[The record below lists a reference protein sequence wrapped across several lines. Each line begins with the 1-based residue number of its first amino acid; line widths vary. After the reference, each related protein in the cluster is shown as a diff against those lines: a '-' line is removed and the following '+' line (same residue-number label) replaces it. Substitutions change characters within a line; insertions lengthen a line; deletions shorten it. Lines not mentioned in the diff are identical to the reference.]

1 MKPVLLLLAF
11 VFGFAAPLAAETIRV
26 RAGEHS
32 GYTRLVLDG
41 AANLDWTI
49 GRTATGYALR
59 PDAADIDYALERAER
74 DLRAGRVTG
83 LRGEDD
89 VLFVD
94 LDCICELK
102 TYTLSG
108 NRLVLD
114 VSPGE
119 PDPSAASEQPFEW
132 IAEPV
137 AESVAEPALP
147 ADTEPV
153 AETQVVPD
161 FDVGGETAGK
171 WLTAEASP
179 TEATPAA
186 ALPDLIS
193 GVLGGTAT
201 QSTAGTPAEAALA
214 AAPDYSEFEAMLTET
229 LARAAAEGFVD
240 APPGATIAGIDAVAA
255 EVAGADGKTAYDIA
269 RGDLPAPAAPDLCQ
283 ATAGLDFLNDS
294 AAFEDRTIGS
304 LLANAYDDD
313 GTMQPA
319 GAVELAR
326 FLMWRGY
333 GAEAAQIFDLAGL
346 PPDEG
351 MLLTTAALALDGKA
365 AAGDVT
371 LDSFATCDGIGGLW
385 SMLAGADAS
394 LTAAIDI
401 PASITVYS
409 AYPAHLRR
417 IIGPLLATHLITHG
431 YIDEARLVANVIPEG
446 GGHDPQ
452 HEGDASDGSEVAV
465 DGPVIHE
472 DSLTDLTLSAAEGKD
487 VAGEL
492 DQHIAKSGP
501 DTHEA
506 VLLQSQSNTKA
517 GTEPDAAEIETL
529 RALQADAGD
538 GALRGELFVTE
549 LRRMLD
555 ASDFTGVIGRTA
567 KAEPDLMSADA
578 VSLETEA
585 WSGLIALG
593 SNLDV
598 ALALRRW
605 PERAAKADLAPGIRD
620 RLAERLIEIGPVV
633 AEAAPDQSNE
643 SVTTAEP
650 TLAAPTGLSITQ
662 DPKPVA
668 AVKSTLDA
676 IKDERAAL
684 EAILNGTV
692 PPSQ

>member
-1 MKPVLLLLAF
+1 MRLLPLLAF
-11 VFGFAAPLAAETIRV
+11 AFCFAAPLAAETIRV

-49 GRTATGYALR
+49 GRTASGYALR
-59 PDAADIDYALERAER
+59 SDAADIDYALERAER
-74 DLRAGRVTG
+74 DLRAGRVSG
-83 LRGEDD
+83 LRSEGG

-94 LDCICELK
+94 LDCKCELK

-114 VSPGE
+114 LSPGTPN
-119 PDPSAASEQPFEW
+119 PDAATEQPFEL
-132 IAEPV
+132 ASEPDVPADPEPEPV
-137 AESVAEPALP
+137 DEIAIEPR
-147 ADTEPV
+147 
-153 AETQVVPD
+153 
-161 FDVGGETAGK
+161 VGEEETAGK

-179 TEATPAA
+179 ETAAPAA
-186 ALPDLIS
+186 TALPDLIT
-193 GVLGGTAT
+193 GVLGGSAP
-201 QSTAGTPAEAALA
+201 QVTAGTPAETALA
-214 AAPDYSEFEAMLTET
+214 EGPDYSDFEAMLTET

-240 APPGATIAGIDAVAA
+240 APSDATVAGIDAVSMD
-255 EVAGADGKTAYDIA
+255 VAGADGKTAYDIA
-269 RGDLPAPAAPDLCQ
+269 RGDPPAAVAPELCSATQ
-283 ATAGLDFLNDS
+283 ALDFLNDP
-294 AAFEDRTIGS
+294 AAFEDRTIGP
-304 LLANAYDDD
+304 LLAEAYDDD
-313 GTMQPA
+313 GAMQPA
-319 GAVELAR
+319 GAIDLAR
-326 FLMWRGY
+326 YLMWKGY
-333 GAEAAQIFDLAGL
+333 GAEAAQVFDLAGL

-351 MLLTTAALALDGKA
+351 MFLTMAALALDGKA
-365 AAGDVT
+365 ASGDVV
-371 LDSFATCDGIGGLW
+371 LESFATCDGIGGLW
-385 SMLAGADAS
+385 TMLAGADAT

-417 IIGPLLATHLITHG
+417 IIGPLLATHLITQG
-431 YIDEARLVANVIPEG
+431 YMDEARLAANVIPEG

-452 HEGDASDGSEVAV
+452 HEGDTSGEGEATGDAMVTHQ
-465 DGPVIHE
+465 P
-472 DSLTDLTLSAAEGKD
+472 SLTDLTLSAAEGKD

-501 DTHEA
+501 ETHEA

-538 GALRGELFVTE
+538 GELRGELFVAE

-555 ASDFTGVIGRTA
+555 ASDYTGVIGRTA
-567 KAEPDLMSADA
+567 EAAPDMMTPEA
-578 VSLETEA
+578 VALESEA

-598 ALALRRW
+598 ALAMRRW

-620 RLAERLIEIGPVV
+620 RLAERLVEIGPVV
-633 AEAAPDQSNE
+633 AEIPPEPTDEPASSAEAEAAPAVS
-643 SVTTAEP
+643 
-650 TLAAPTGLSITQ
+650 GLSIAQ

-668 AVKSTLDA
+668 AAKSTLDA
-676 IKDERAAL
+676 LKTERAAL
-684 EAILNGTV
+684 EAILNGTEA
-692 PPSQ
+692 PSQ